1 MSNLETVGPLVV
13 TASLFP
19 TDSQSHSSYHLRLC
33 NNIRLG
39 LVLSCDYWQ
48 PDSTCSRPNRFAA
61 SGATGHQMRGETHPQ
76 TQPYSTHSLITSM
89 NLLLLYRTYTV
100 LCECHARA
108 VSRVNSARC
117 FLKYIHCANQS
128 NKG

>member
-1 MSNLETVGPLVV
+1 MYVYLWDWEYYYSSYTYMYIQPGPHLLPFLTQLHLHVLHAVTLEHEQPQNSRPTCCL

-61 SGATGHQMRGETHPQ
+61 SGVTGHQMRGETHPQ
-76 TQPYSTHSLITSM
+76 AQPYSTHSL
-89 NLLLLYRTYTV
+89 
-100 LCECHARA
+100 
-108 VSRVNSARC
+108 
-117 FLKYIHCANQS
+117 
-128 NKG
+128 